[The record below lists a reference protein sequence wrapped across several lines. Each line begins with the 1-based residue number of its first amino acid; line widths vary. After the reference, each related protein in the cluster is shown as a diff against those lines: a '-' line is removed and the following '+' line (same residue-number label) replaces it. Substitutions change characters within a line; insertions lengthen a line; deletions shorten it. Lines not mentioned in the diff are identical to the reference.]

1 MKKLILAI
9 TAVLMIS
16 GAAFAGSGNSSKE
29 TFEVGITY
37 GVINMVDKSN
47 SGNYTSTSGTGLHL
61 GFSNDF
67 AYILGTQTNLYFY
80 TPGNGE
86 IFVNYNRRD
95 FPSQY
100 SDFFAFSADAMLML
114 KIPLGII
121 DLKAG
126 AGIGYTLRH
135 NKDNLNR
142 ADVYD
147 NFISIP
153 VSADAT
159 LNLGSFLGLKVGFDL
174 QFAICS
180 WKSDNNT
187 TQEITGYD
195 TFVFLPR
202 TSLVFKF

>member
-37 GVINMVDKSN
+37 GAINMVDKSN
-47 SGNYTSTSGTGLHL
+47 SNRYTTTSGTGLHL

-67 AYILGTQTNLYFY
+67 AYILGTQTNLFFY
-80 TPGNGE
+80 SQDNGN
-86 IFVNYNRRD
+86 IFVD
-95 FPSQY
+95 GSVY
-100 SDFFAFSADAMLML
+100 SLAPRITDLYAFSADAMLML
-114 KIPLGII
+114 KIPLGLL

-126 AGIGYTLRH
+126 AGIGYTFRH
-135 NKDNLNR
+135 NKDNTNH
-142 ADVYD
+142 ADVFD
-147 NFISIP
+147 NFITIP
-153 VSADAT
+153 ISADAI

-174 QFAICS
+174 QFAIYS
-180 WKSDNNT
+180 WKYDSNT

-195 TFVFLPR
+195 TFVFLPHA
-202 TSLVFKF
+202 SLIFKF